1 MTQANAHKLVLE
13 TAIAMAHEMY
23 DVLMIDDIWY
33 SAWKRANVGASKKA
47 LETRFVNK
55 VLDKM
60 LPQAR
65 AALAA
70 LLERPNITQAQK
82 DQIYEALLADNILT
96 FGRLRPIDIPEIQ

>member
-1 MTQANAHKLVLE
+1 MTQTNAHRLVLD

-23 DVLMIDDIWY
+23 DTLMVDDVWY
-33 SAWKRANVGASKKA
+33 GVWKKRNPGAGAKA

-55 VLDKM
+55 VLPQI

-65 AALAA
+65 ATLASM
-70 LLERPNITQAQK
+70 LNKPNITQVQK

-96 FGRLRPIDIPEIQ
+96 HGRLRPINKPELN